1 MGTIP
6 HYRGYDVMREAEAWD
21 DHTREIVKKRLE
33 PPPPLKLLRP
43 DEAVILGAVA
53 ATLMDEDRP
62 DITGYVVSEID
73 GRLAGAV
80 GEGQRK
86 VEAPPEA
93 DLVRRGLAALEA
105 VARGDYGSG
114 FPDLQ
119 IVQRQDIL
127 GRVER
132 GEFPDAG
139 LWQGLP
145 QKELFQKLLD
155 LSVEACYSHPALW
168 SRIGHGGPAY
178 PRGYVRTELNLTD
191 PWEAR
196 REMD

>member
-6 HYRGYDVMREAEAWD
+6 HYPNYDVMREVEAWD
-21 DHTREIVKKRLE
+21 DHTREIVRKRLD
-33 PPPPLKLLRP
+33 PPPTLKFLHG
-43 DEAVILGAVA
+43 DEAEILGTIVT
-53 ATLMDEDRP
+53 TLTDEDRF
-62 DITGYVVSEID
+62 DIIGYIVSEVD
-73 GRLAGAV
+73 GRLASAI

-86 VEAPPEA
+86 AEAPPEA
-93 DLVRRGLAALEA
+93 DLVRRGLAAIEA
-105 VARGDYGSG
+105 VAQGDYGSG
-114 FPDLQ
+114 FPALQ

-139 LWQGLP
+139 PWQGLP
-145 QKELFQKLLD
+145 QKELFLKLLG

-168 SRIGHGGPAY
+168 SRIGYGGPAY
-178 PRGYVRTELNLTD
+178 PRGYVRTELDLID

-196 REMD
+196 REID